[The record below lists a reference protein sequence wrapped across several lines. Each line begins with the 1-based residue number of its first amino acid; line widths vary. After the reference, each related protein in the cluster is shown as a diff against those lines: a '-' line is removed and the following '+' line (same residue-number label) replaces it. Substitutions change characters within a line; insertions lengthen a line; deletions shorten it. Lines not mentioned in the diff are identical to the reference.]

1 MTLTLTPTLTLT
13 LVLTLTLTLTVT
25 RRAFC
30 DADAYCTAAGV
41 LSSASLGWHVDD
53 VDVLLVMCRG
63 RKRFRVAGR
72 GFGSPVVIDTVLE
85 PGDALYIPALTFHTG
100 GELKERARAP
110 FRAPWPWPLPRSSP
124 PPPPAEEEEDG
135 GSLMLSVALPWAEVG
150 AAAAADAA
158 EHWRQAV
165 DDLAQAGLRPAC
177 NRWSYAASGEGRAQ
191 LASLLSDEAAS
202 RFLLE
207 D

>member
-1 MTLTLTPTLTLT
+1 
-13 LVLTLTLTLTVT
+13 
-25 RRAFC
+25 
-30 DADAYCTAAGV
+30 
-41 LSSASLGWHVDD
+41 
-53 VDVLLVMCRG
+53 MCRG

-110 FRAPWPWPLPRSSP
+110 FRAPWPWPLPRSP
-124 PPPPAEEEEDG
+124 PPPPPEEEEEEEDG

-150 AAAAADAA
+150 AAAAAADAA

-177 NRWSYAASGEGRAQ
+177 NRWSYAASREGRAQ